1 VSRIGGW
8 WLQSEETREGESVL
22 FSINANRKQG
32 GRGVGGQLHVTT
44 ERLVFTPH
52 LLDAAFRGE
61 TWVGKRSEIVRI
73 TKESPG
79 LGDRFA
85 GGRRARLRIELRS
98 EPPQLFVV
106 NKLDEVITR
115 LRAAGG

>member
-1 VSRIGGW
+1 MSRIGGW
-8 WLQSEETREGESVL
+8 WLRSEETREGETVL

-32 GRGVGGQLHVTT
+32 GRGVGGRLHVTT

-52 LLDAAFRGE
+52 LLDAAFWGE
-61 TWVGKRSEIVRI
+61 TWIGKRSEVVQI
-73 TKESPG
+73 TKEPPG
-79 LGDRFA
+79 PGDTFA
-85 GGRRARLRIELRS
+85 GGMRARLRIELRG

-106 NKLDEVITR
+106 NKLDEVIQR